1 MKVKELRDLLA
12 GLDGNKEVYLVKMVK
27 QQFDVDARRLAC
39 VNSVRL
45 EDDGITLEKQ
55 ENEK

>member
-27 QQFDVDARRLAC
+27 QQFDVDARRLVC
-39 VNSVRL
+39 VNSVRFK
-45 EDDGITLEKQ
+45 DDGITLEK
-55 ENEK
+55 